1 MGESRQQT
9 LLLEEEAPEVTGEP
23 HAPRLSLQILFGSL
37 FYFKT
42 PVLFTVLISGFSN
55 VVVNDSSV
63 DFREAVCVLEGVGQK
78 EAALGF
84 DRRVNEFCCV

>member
-1 MGESRQQT
+1 MSHT
-9 LLLEEEAPEVTGEP
+9 LPVFPSKFSSVAFF
-23 HAPRLSLQILFGSL
+23 IL
-37 FYFKT
+37 KRR
-42 PVLFTVLISGFSN
+42 VLFTVLISGFSN

-63 DFREAVCVLEGVGQK
+63 DFREAVCVQEGVGQK